1 MNKALLEM
9 NLRQEE
15 GMRLKPYLDTHGKL
29 TIGVGRNLDD
39 LGINEAEVL
48 YMLNND
54 MDRCGW
60 ELDRA
65 VTGWRRMNPDR
76 QAALCEMNFQ
86 IGLTKLLGFKKMLAA
101 LLAGDWETAAK
112 EALDSTWGREF
123 PKRAE
128 RIANTFLTG
137 DP

>member
-65 VTGWRRMNPDR
+65 VDGWRRMNPNR

-101 LLAGDWETAAK
+101 LHAGDYKTAAD
-112 EALDSTWGREF
+112 EALNSAWAAQVGDRA
-123 PKRAE
+123 KRVAE
-128 RIANTFLTG
+128 LIRNPT
-137 DP
+137 